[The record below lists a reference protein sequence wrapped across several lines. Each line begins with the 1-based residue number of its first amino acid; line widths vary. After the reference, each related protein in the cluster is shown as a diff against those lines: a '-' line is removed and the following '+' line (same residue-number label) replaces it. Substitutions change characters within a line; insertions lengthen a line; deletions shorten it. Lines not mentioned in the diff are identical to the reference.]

1 MKSRIILSLLFFIVL
16 SGCNLRQREI
26 ELDKKLAEIN
36 EREQRLTLK
45 EQSLELREQQLNEK
59 EKKFDSTTRRNGN
72 DSLRLLHPQLPGT
85 WNVKMQ
91 CTETNCPGS
100 AVGDTKNEQWIIKLQ
115 DNGVIVSAISNNE
128 LVRVYSGIYRNN
140 ALLLSVQADANVPGS
155 AKILVRLQQI
165 NDKEMSGEREIIQP
179 DGCRILYSLQ
189 LKKQ

>member
-1 MKSRIILSLLFFIVL
+1 MKSRIILSLLFIIVL

-59 EKKFDSTTRRNGN
+59 EKKFDSTTKRNGN
-72 DSLRLLHPQLPGT
+72 DSMLLLHPQIPGT

>member
-1 MKSRIILSLLFFIVL
+1 MKGRIILSLFFIIVL

-26 ELDKKLAEIN
+26 ELEKKLAEVN

-59 EKKFDSTTRRNGN
+59 EKKLDSTTQSNGY
-72 DSLRLLHPQLPGT
+72 DSLMIKHPKLPGL

-91 CTETNCPGS
+91 CIQTSCPGS
-100 AVGDTKNEQWIIKLQ
+100 AVGDTKNEQWQFKLQ
-115 DNGVIVSAISNNE
+115 DNGIIVSAISNNE
-128 LVRVYSGIYRNN
+128 LVRVYTGIYRNN
-140 ALLLSVQADANVPGS
+140 ALQLSVQADTNLVAT

-165 NDKEMSGEREIIQP
+165 DEKEMSGEREIIQP

-189 LKKQ
+189 LKR

>member
-1 MKSRIILSLLFFIVL
+1 MKGRIILSLLFIIVF

-36 EREQRLTLK
+36 EREQKLSLK

-59 EKKFDSTTRRNGN
+59 EKKLDSTTKRNAN
-72 DSLRLLHPQLPGT
+72 DSLLLLHPQLSGI

-100 AVGDTKNEQWIIKLQ
+100 AVGDTKNEQWQFKLQ
-115 DNGVIVSAISNNE
+115 DNGVIVSAKSNNE
-128 LVRVYSGIYRNN
+128 LVRVYTGVYRNN
-140 ALLLSVQADANVPGS
+140 VLQLSVHADTTLPKS
-155 AKILVRLQQI
+155 AKIFVRLQQI
-165 NDKEMSGEREIIQP
+165 QDKEMSGEREIIQP